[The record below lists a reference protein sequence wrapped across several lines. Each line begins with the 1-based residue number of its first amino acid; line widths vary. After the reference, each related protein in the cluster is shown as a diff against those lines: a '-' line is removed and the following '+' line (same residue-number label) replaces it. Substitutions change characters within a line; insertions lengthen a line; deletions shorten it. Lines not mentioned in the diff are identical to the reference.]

1 MSERSAL
8 NVTGKYNVDNLAIF
22 ESEEEF
28 SELKSLEEEAHSKGI
43 GQENYSGSVGDN
55 TTDIDASLYGD
66 LELPAHHPDRLP
78 TDYQFYRTFWGI
90 QRFFRKPNLVLTAET
105 SLNEFISSLKII
117 LDAFEGNSVD
127 HASSSSCVDENGGS
141 LYLTSSRLLR
151 MQLQDNDIRIH
162 ILTQCIIS
170 TEYFLSKDLPKD
182 GTNLIQNVRDRSKK
196 LLMDTP
202 PDGKEIFGL
211 LSLFLD
217 SREKL
222 WTNWKDNGCTPFDK
236 ERAEN
241 ISVGDYKVAWDTK
254 VEPEL
259 KTEGALDDLFKAVPK
274 LEDFVDDYI
283 EALDPESGIE
293 EEYHPKNN
301 PQFCWKALRLLRRNG
316 FADRIHLVKFKGDIE
331 PAIRSAWQ
339 MKGISIEGA
348 ICDKELEKSME
359 KDLLGELVGVSSD
372 DNNNKNKLEYS
383 NNDGEDNVIVI
394 VDDEDEELDKS
405 QASSPVA
412 DKSGSQS
419 EVSKDVSE
427 EPGQNSPTTDTI
439 MSKPQKLQNS
449 LSDTGALMSNSQKSQ
464 SAEKDKKETEIILK
478 STMPTFHKVFVKNL
492 PENMNALNFLM
503 ELERKDVRPSFVD
516 LSPVTR
522 IRMLGVHAMFENVED
537 AKRAPTVINA
547 INFGRKKLQAN
558 YDGILTNPVSDVS
571 KIKVGNL
578 PFNLTEKDFRFEM
591 TAIFGKFKAIEFPKA
606 SRDKEREGHNNK
618 GYAFVEFQWPNEAD
632 LAIKKLR
639 GISVFGR
646 KPLRIDLM
654 DPRGKRTNMKEVN
667 RSVGSQNDRNGRGVP
682 SQDKK
687 DVQTESPSLSSDKN
701 DLIGKGS
708 QEQNQLKMGR
718 NLRVNVTENIDRRP
732 NGKSSDENG
741 IKESTRRDGSNDED
755 RQSNGKS
762 SYENGTRGSS
772 RRDGSGDNSDRRS
785 NGSSR
790 EISNAN
796 GARSSNRRDNDRRMR
811 GSRVNSPS
819 RHDRSIRKRSRSRER
834 SMERDDRNNRRRNDG
849 GRKRRR
855 NRN

>member
-1 MSERSAL
+1 
-8 NVTGKYNVDNLAIF
+8 
-22 ESEEEF
+22 
-28 SELKSLEEEAHSKGI
+28 
-43 GQENYSGSVGDN
+43 
-55 TTDIDASLYGD
+55 
-66 LELPAHHPDRLP
+66 
-78 TDYQFYRTFWGI
+78 
-90 QRFFRKPNLVLTAET
+90 
-105 SLNEFISSLKII
+105 
-117 LDAFEGNSVD
+117 
-127 HASSSSCVDENGGS
+127 
-141 LYLTSSRLLR
+141 
-151 MQLQDNDIRIH
+151 
-162 ILTQCIIS
+162 
-170 TEYFLSKDLPKD
+170 
-182 GTNLIQNVRDRSKK
+182 
-196 LLMDTP
+196 
-202 PDGKEIFGL
+202 
-211 LSLFLD
+211 
-217 SREKL
+217 
-222 WTNWKDNGCTPFDK
+222 
-236 ERAEN
+236 
-241 ISVGDYKVAWDTK
+241 
-254 VEPEL
+254 
-259 KTEGALDDLFKAVPK
+259 
-274 LEDFVDDYI
+274 
-283 EALDPESGIE
+283 
-293 EEYHPKNN
+293 
-301 PQFCWKALRLLRRNG
+301 
-316 FADRIHLVKFKGDIE
+316 
-331 PAIRSAWQ
+331 
-339 MKGISIEGA
+339 
-348 ICDKELEKSME
+348 ME
-359 KDLLGELVGVSSD
+359 KDLLGELVGISSD
-372 DNNNKNKLEYS
+372 DNNNEKKLEYS

-439 MSKPQKLQNS
+439 MSKPQILRNS
-449 LSDTGALMSNSQKSQ
+449 LSDTGDLMSNSQKSQ
-464 SAEKDKKETEIILK
+464 NAEKDKKETELILK

-537 AKRAPTVINA
+537 AKRAPTVINV

-632 LAIKKLR
+632 LAIKKLH

-708 QEQNQLKMGR
+708 QEQTQLKMGR

-732 NGKSSDENG
+732 NGKSSNENG
-741 IKESTRRDGSNDED
+741 IKESNRRDGSNDED

-762 SYENGTRGSS
+762 SNENGTRGSS

-790 EISNAN
+790 EKSNAN
-796 GARSSNRRDNDRRMR
+796 GARASNRRDNDRRMR
-811 GSRVNSPS
+811 GSRANSPS